1 VFFCILF
8 CFLLFFCFAF
18 VPCSFDVSC
27 FSPCITPHLV
37 LLLLTMV
44 CYLSPCIVVVCFGS
58 SSSPCII
65 ITCVVLCFVFSL
77 FVVVL
82 HVVLCHYLLGSLT
95 LHCHCLLWFFT
106 LHCCC
111 LLWYLTLHWGCLL
124 WSLTL
129 HYCCLLYPLP
139 CIIITCCGSPPSLC
153 FVAPHLFQ
161 ILTSSSFVLLL
172 LAMVCHSSPCV
183 IATCLLK

>member
-1 VFFCILF
+1 L
-8 CFLLFFCFAF
+8 CF
-18 VPCSFDVSC
+18 VSC
-27 FSPCITPHLV
+27 FFYLRLFLAPLMFRAFHLASP
-37 LLLLTMV
+37 LTLCC
-44 CYLSPCIVVVCFGS
+44 CYLRWCVISHLALLFVCFGS
-58 SSSPCII
+58 SPSPCIT

-77 FVVVL
+77 FVLVIR
-82 HVVLCHYLLGSLT
+82 VVLCHYLLGSLA
-95 LHCHCLLWFFT
+95 LHCHYLLWFFT

-111 LLWYLTLHWGCLL
+111 LLWYFTLHCWCLL
-124 WSLTL
+124 WSFAF
-129 HYCCLLYPLP
+129 HYCCWLYPLP
-139 CIIITCCGSPPSLC
+139 CIIISCYGSPPSLC